1 MSWALCRNAAYDL
14 GFSFLRYIDPFVC
27 WAVLRNSVY
36 ELGCVA
42 EFRL

>member
-1 MSWALCRNAAYDL
+1 MSWALCRNAVYDL
-14 GFSFLRYIDPFVC
+14 GFWFLRYRIPFMC

-36 ELGCVA
+36 ERGCVA